1 MHLPHAA
8 IQKAETPVRPE
19 RLEGKS
25 GADKALWRR
34 VCRPAARF
42 VSSDRTPSSVIP
54 AKAGIQNRWLRARC
68 PWIPAFAGMT
78 RASRSCLSAA
88 TDSIPPLD
96 GEGRRRQ
103 RRRRGGV
110 RHCGTAS
117 PLARESPPPQRDAGP
132 PHEGEVCSKRHGC
145 VRPSR
150 AGRFSQPKAKL
161 RHTGESR
168 YPEPLAPCALPL
180 DPGVRRDDENG
191 RVIPQQSPLSK
202 PRVSSVHL
210 VLLRGVLM
218 RRHDSGTG
226 CGARGPRRN
235 EAPGRQRS
243 SLRDH

>member
-54 AKAGIQNRWLRARC
+54 AKAGIQNRWLRAGC

-78 RASRSCLSAA
+78 RATRSCLSAA
-88 TDSIPPLD
+88 TDSIPPFD
-96 GEGRRRQ
+96 GEGQRRQ

-117 PLARESPPPQRDAGP
+117 PLARESPPPQRRAPRCATASLLERDGATPDLPTRGRYAASVMAASDQAVP
-132 PHEGEVCSKRHGC
+132 VGSL
-145 VRPSR
+145 SR
-150 AGRFSQPKAKL
+150 KPNS
-161 RHTGESR
+161 
-168 YPEPLAPCALPL
+168 
-180 DPGVRRDDENG
+180 
-191 RVIPQQSPLSK
+191 VIPATAGIQGGWLCVHCPWIPAFAGMTSGPHNHRLPK
-202 PRVSSVHL
+202 LAYHVPTSSF
-210 VLLRGVLM
+210 
-218 RRHDSGTG
+218 
-226 CGARGPRRN
+226 
-235 EAPGRQRS
+235 
-243 SLRDH
+243 